1 MRVFYSLGIIFYGI
15 LVRIASLTNSK
26 AKLWVTGRKNLFQS
40 LETAIKK
47 DSKPIAWFHCAS
59 LGEFEQGRPLIE
71 RIRKEHPEFRI
82 LLTFFSP
89 SGYEVRKNYTGAD
102 IITYMPLDTKSNA
115 RRFLDIVNPKLVV
128 FVKYEF
134 WLNHLE
140 EISKRNIPHYLISAI
155 FRDDQIFFKGH
166 GGIFRYALKN
176 YTHIFTQN
184 EESLKL
190 VNNIGIENAS
200 VAGDTRFD
208 RVSEIAAGAKE
219 ISVAASF
226 SNNANVIV
234 AGSTWKADEDHL
246 FPAMKKHFSA
256 GWKMIIAPHEISEVR
271 ISSIEISLGIERSKI
286 VRFSKANA
294 ESIGNA
300 QVLIIDN
307 IGMLSSLYRYGSIAY
322 IGGGFGKSIHN
333 TLEAAVYGIPVV
345 FGPMYQ
351 KFNEALGLI
360 ACKGGF
366 GVHSPR
372 ELQSIIDDLLSNKSR
387 RTSAGKLAGAYVKSN
402 TGATEKILALLQF
415 NPRQSA

>member
-1 MRVFYSLGIIFYGI
+1 MRVFYSLGIFFYGI
-15 LVRIASLTNSK
+15 LVRIASLANSK
-26 AKLWVTGRKNLFQS
+26 AKLWIIGRRKLFAN
-40 LETAIKK
+40 LETAVKK
-47 DSKPIAWFHCAS
+47 ESKPIAWFHCAS
-59 LGEFEQGRPLIE
+59 LGEFEQGRPLME
-71 RIRKEHPEFRI
+71 RIRKEYPAYRI

-140 EISKRNIPHYLISAI
+140 EISKRNIPHYLISAT

-166 GGIFRYALKN
+166 GGIFRDALKN

-184 EESLKL
+184 NESLKL
-190 VNNIGIENAS
+190 VNNIGIKNAS

-226 SNNANVIV
+226 THNANVIV
-234 AGSTWKADEDHL
+234 AGSTWETDEDHL
-246 FPAMKKHFSA
+246 FPVMKKHFGA
-256 GWKMIIAPHEISEVR
+256 GWKMIIAPHEISEDR
-271 ISSIEISLGIERSKI
+271 ISSIENSIGIERSKI
-286 VRFSKANA
+286 VRFSKANT
-294 ESIGNA
+294 ESINEA

-307 IGMLSSLYRYGSIAY
+307 IGMLSSLYRYGSVAY

-345 FGPMYQ
+345 FGPMYR

-366 GVHSPR
+366 GVHSQQ
-372 ELQSIIDDLLSNKSR
+372 ELQSTLDDLLSNESH
-387 RTSAGKLAGAYVKSN
+387 RTAAGKLAGDYVKFN
-402 TGATEKILALLQF
+402 TGATQKILAELKF
-415 NPRQSA
+415 

>member
-1 MRVFYSLGIIFYGI
+1 MRVFYSLGIFFYGI
-15 LVRIASLTNSK
+15 LIRLASITNSK
-26 AKLWVTGRKNLFQS
+26 AKLWVNGRKNLFGN
-40 LETAIKK
+40 LESAIKK
-47 DSKPIAWFHCAS
+47 DAKPIIWFHCAS
-59 LGEFEQGRPLIE
+59 LGEFEQGRPLME

-89 SGYEVRKNYTGAD
+89 SGYEVRKNYAGAD
-102 IITYMPLDTKSNA
+102 VITYMPLDTKSNA

-166 GGIFRYALKN
+166 GGIFRDALKN

-190 VNNIGIENAS
+190 ISNLGINNAS

-208 RVSEIAAGAKE
+208 RVSEIAASAKE
-219 ISVAASF
+219 IPIAESF
-226 SNNANVIV
+226 SRNANVIV

-246 FPAMKKHFSA
+246 FPAMKKHFIA
-256 GWKMIIAPHEISEVR
+256 GWKMIIAPHEISEDR
-271 ISSIEISLGIERSKI
+271 ISSIENSVGIERSKI

-294 ESIGNA
+294 ESLDNA

-345 FGPMYQ
+345 FGPAFG
-351 KFNEALGLI
+351 KFQEAKDLVD
-360 ACKGGF
+360 CKGGF
-366 GVHSPR
+366 AVHEGHDPDQKTDINVVLN
-372 ELQSIIDDLLSNKSR
+372 ELLTQSQIRLD
-387 RTSAGKLAGAYVKSN
+387 AGIRAADYVKAN
-402 TGATEKILALLQF
+402 VGATAKILSKLEI
-415 NPRQSA
+415 